1 MVVVESPLTPA
12 RDMRCVRCGF
22 PFASTE
28 DRMFVKYIL
37 VERPNGS
44 KLSCVSRRHPD
55 RTTCIAG
62 AMLDVGYFPQNTPPG
77 E

>member
-1 MVVVESPLTPA
+1 MVDLQFVMMKKPAPLAFRCPSCMAEYKVVVVESPLTPA

-44 KLSCVSRRHPD
+44 KLS
-55 RTTCIAG
+55 
-62 AMLDVGYFPQNTPPG
+62 
-77 E
+77 

>member
-1 MVVVESPLTPA
+1 MFDLQFVMMKKPAPLAFRCPSCMAEYKVVVVESPLTPA

-37 VERPNGS
+37 AERPDGS
-44 KLSCVSRRHPD
+44 KLS
-55 RTTCIAG
+55 
-62 AMLDVGYFPQNTPPG
+62 
-77 E
+77 

>member
-1 MVVVESPLTPA
+1 MAEYKVVVVESPLTAA

-37 VERPNGS
+37 VERPNGPI
-44 KLSCVSRRHPD
+44 LS
-55 RTTCIAG
+55 
-62 AMLDVGYFPQNTPPG
+62 
-77 E
+77 

>member
-1 MVVVESPLTPA
+1 MFDLQFVMMKKPAPLAFRCPSCMAEYKVVVVESPLTPA
-12 RDMRCVRCGF
+12 REMRCMRF

-44 KLSCVSRRHPD
+44 KLS
-55 RTTCIAG
+55 
-62 AMLDVGYFPQNTPPG
+62 
-77 E
+77 

>member
-1 MVVVESPLTPA
+1 MFDLQFTMMKKPAPLAFRCPSCMAEYKVVVVESPLTAA

-37 VERPNGS
+37 VERPNGPI
-44 KLSCVSRRHPD
+44 LS
-55 RTTCIAG
+55 
-62 AMLDVGYFPQNTPPG
+62 
-77 E
+77 